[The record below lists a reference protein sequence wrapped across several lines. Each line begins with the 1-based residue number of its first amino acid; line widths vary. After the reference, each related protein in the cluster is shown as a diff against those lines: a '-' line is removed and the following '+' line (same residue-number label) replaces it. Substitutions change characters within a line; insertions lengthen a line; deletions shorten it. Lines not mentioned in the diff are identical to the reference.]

1 MWVGL
6 AGRSSLYE
14 ERLNSARPPVG
25 GCPFGFGSPP
35 RRGVSVWLLRS
46 TSYNKGWTHTVCS
59 RYGATDLV
67 YPFMGRLLG
76 APLWGVRLVRS
87 FMGRLVECPFMGRLL
102 RPFKGRLFGA
112 PLWGCR
118 LRAPLWG
125 VFVGAPLWGSRCA
138 PLWDVLSAPLYGAT
152 VFCAPLYGASS

>member
-6 AGRSSLYE
+6 AGRSSVYE

-25 GCPFGFGSPP
+25 GF
-35 RRGVSVWLLRS
+35 SVWLLRS

-76 APLWGVRLVRS
+76 APLWGVRLVRPS
-87 FMGRLVECPFMGRLL
+87 R
-102 RPFKGRLFGA
+102 GRLFGA
-112 PLWGCR
+112 PLWGDR
-118 LRAPLWG
+118 
-125 VFVGAPLWGSRCA
+125 
-138 PLWDVLSAPLYGAT
+138 
-152 VFCAPLYGASS
+152 FCAPLYGASCSVPLYGATVAPL

>member
-6 AGRSSLYE
+6 AGRSSVYE
-14 ERLNSARPPVG
+14 ERLNSGRPPVG
-25 GCPFGFGSPP
+25 GF
-35 RRGVSVWLLRS
+35 SVWLLRS

-138 PLWDVLSAPLYGAT
+138 PLWDVFPAPIYGA
-152 VFCAPLYGASS
+152 AG